1 MPIVD
6 CPNGHRSTDPEW
18 CDTCGAPI
26 AAALLAAEPLAG
38 TPAGAQPPVAP
49 SAEAAPSSGGG
60 AISCPHCSVPNLAE
74 ALFCEGC
81 GYDFTTGQTPTH
93 TTEVASGA
101 TSAPTA
107 PGSAVEPAPPGAAWV
122 VIVEVDAE
130 WYRLKGVLAD
140 QPCPPPSSSTV
151 RLTSRTALVGPHSS
165 AARRRHEGCGRR
177 SHSMATP
184 GSRVGTPS
192 SFSNPTSSPWSICRA
207 RTAPMWCPVVRCPTR
222 RCSRSCPACQRCLPT
237 ATGCTSVPGPAS
249 PCVRPER

>member
-1 MPIVD
+1 
-6 CPNGHRSTDPEW
+6 
-18 CDTCGAPI
+18 
-26 AAALLAAEPLAG
+26 ALLAAEPLAG

-151 RLTSRTALVGPHSS
+151 RLTSRTALVGRTS
-165 AARRRHEGCGRR
+165 A
-177 SHSMATP
+177 
-184 GSRVGTPS
+184 SRG
-192 SFSNPTSSPWSICRA
+192 
-207 RTAPMWCPVVRCPTR
+207 
-222 RCSRSCPACQRCLPT
+222 
-237 ATGCTSVPGPAS
+237 
-249 PCVRPER
+249 VRPEIALDGDTGVSRRHAQFVLEPDLITVVDLSSTNGTYVVPGGSVPDEAVQPIVPGVPTVLADGDRVYVGAWTCLTVRSA